1 MKLKE
6 IYAAI
11 YKQFFRKFRSKRL
24 RCMCEICGV
33 SESSRIL
40 DVGGSYYTFW
50 MYCPVKPRVTILNPK
65 ASWLQ
70 CDEPG
75 FSTML
80 GDGRALP
87 FERESFDIVVSNSV
101 IEHLGEWQ
109 QQRIFAEEIR
119 RVGRS
124 YWVQTPS
131 RSFVIEPHF
140 LAPLIHFLPKKHRKR
155 LARYFT
161 IWGLTVRPTPA
172 QVNEMVE
179 EISLLNKPEVE
190 ELFPD
195 AKIICE
201 KWCGMT
207 KSIIAYRLGSQ
218 VGH

>member
-1 MKLKE
+1 VKLKQ
-6 IYAAI
+6 IYVAI
-11 YKQFFRKFRSKRL
+11 YKPFFRKFRSERL
-24 RCMCEICGV
+24 RRMCEICGI
-33 SESSRIL
+33 SENSRIL
-40 DVGGSYYTFW
+40 DVGGNYYTFW
-50 MYCPVKPRVTILNPK
+50 VYCPIKPRVTILNPNAFSLK
-65 ASWLQ
+65 

-87 FERESFDIVVSNSV
+87 FESKSFDFVVSNSV

-109 QQRIFAEEIR
+109 QQKLLAEEIR

-131 RSFVIEPHF
+131 RTFFMEPHF
-140 LAPLIHFLPKKHRKR
+140 LAPFIHFLPKKYRKR

-161 IWGLTVRPTPA
+161 IWGLTVRPSPK
-172 QVNEMVE
+172 QVDEMVE

-195 AKIICE
+195 ASIIRE

-207 KSIIAYRLGSQ
+207 KSIIAFRLPS
-218 VGH
+218 

>member
-1 MKLKE
+1 MKLKQ

-11 YKQFFRKFRSKRL
+11 YQPFFRKFRSERL
-24 RCMCEICGV
+24 RRMCEVCGI
-33 SESSRIL
+33 SETSKIL

-50 MYCPVKPRVTILNPK
+50 VYSPVKPKVTILNPK
-65 ASWLQ
+65 TSWLR

-75 FSTML
+75 FTTMV

-87 FERESFDIVVSNSV
+87 FEDESFDIVVSNSV

-109 QQRIFAEEIR
+109 QQKKFAEEIR

-131 RSFVIEPHF
+131 RTFFMEPHF
-140 LAPLIHFLPKKHRKR
+140 LAPLIHFLPKKYRKL
-155 LARYFT
+155 LARHFT
-161 IWGLTVRPTPA
+161 VWGLTVRPTRR
-172 QVNEMVE
+172 QVDEMVE

-190 ELFPD
+190 KLFPD
-195 AKIICE
+195 ARIIRE

-207 KSIIAYRLGSQ
+207 KSIIACRLQS
-218 VGH
+218 

>member
-1 MKLKE
+1 VNLKRL
-6 IYAAI
+6 YSAI
-11 YKQFFRKFRSKRL
+11 YKPFFRKFRSERL
-24 RCMCEICGV
+24 RRLCEVCGI
-33 SESSRIL
+33 SENSRIL

-50 MYCPVKPRVTILNPK
+50 VYSPVKPKVTILNLK
-65 ASWLQ
+65 ASWLE

-87 FERESFDIVVSNSV
+87 FENKSFDVVVSNSV

-109 QQRIFAEEIR
+109 QQQIFAEEIR

-124 YWVQTPS
+124 YWVQTPN
-131 RSFVIEPHF
+131 RGFFIEPHF
-140 LAPLIHFLPKKHRKR
+140 LAPLIHFLPKQYRKR

-161 IWGLTVRPTPA
+161 VWGLTIRPTPK
-172 QVNEMVE
+172 QVDDLVE
-179 EISLLNKPEVE
+179 EISLLNKPEVQ

-195 AKIICE
+195 AEIICE

-207 KSIIAYRLGSQ
+207 KSIIACRLQ
-218 VGH
+218 A